1 MNPISSVTRTPGL
14 SGPRLDTGARPV
26 PVVGGTEG
34 TDATSFGKTLEKFV
48 NDVSAQQDAASELS
62 AKFLRGEPVEL
73 HQVMAAGE
81 EASLSLELMIEL
93 RNKVTE
99 AYRTLVS
106 MQS

>member
-1 MNPISSVTRTPGL
+1 MDPISRVSAAAIRGPG
-14 SGPRLDTGARPV
+14 LDTGARPV
-26 PVVGGTEG
+26 PVRTGGA
-34 TDATSFGKTLEKFV
+34 DATSFGDTLTRFV
-48 NDVSAQQDAASELS
+48 GDVSAQQDAASELS
-62 AKFLRGEPVEL
+62 GKFLRGEPVEL

>member
-1 MNPISSVTRTPGL
+1 MARNINAATAKRIAQIGL
-14 SGPRLDTGARPV
+14 DQAKSHQIQTGPTNGP
-26 PVVGGTEG
+26 
-34 TDATSFGKTLEKFV
+34 SFG
-48 NDVSAQQDAASELS
+48 DVLTKAIGQVSDAQENAADH
-62 AKFLRGEPVEL
+62 AARFMRGEPVEL